1 VEPVKV
7 RAAGTLRLAV
17 HRPGT
22 HMSST
27 DQAKDAR
34 HRRSLLRQD
43 RSRQTRENIVRAA
56 ARLWNDKGYEQTSV
70 AEICDAAGVGRTT
83 YYFHFESKEQLLGE
97 LTWLTASGVAHSLD
111 NADPDADV
119 DQRVALFMAE
129 LSRRVEAMPRHLAA
143 RVLTAAMP
151 GVARLGQFPEGRV
164 DFGRTLARIFAS
176 ASQRGEID
184 PTVDTDELGA
194 ILGGMVM
201 EAMLRWATGHTGDRA
216 LTQLLEHR
224 ATLVLDGLRTLPP

>member
-1 VEPVKV
+1 
-7 RAAGTLRLAV
+7 
-17 HRPGT
+17 
-22 HMSST
+22 MT
-27 DQAKDAR
+27 DTEQAKKVSN
-34 HRRSLLRQD
+34 RRSLLRQN

-56 ARLWNDKGYEQTSV
+56 ARLWNENGYEQTSV

-111 NADPDADV
+111 NAAADDDV
-119 DQRVALFMAE
+119 DRRIDLFIAE

-151 GVARLGQFPEGRV
+151 GVARLGQYPEGRV
-164 DFGRTLARIFAS
+164 DFGRTLAQIFAS
-176 ASQRGEID
+176 ARRRGEID
-184 PTVDTDELGA
+184 PTADTDELGA

-201 EAMLRWATGHTGDRA
+201 EAMLRWATGHTGDRT

-224 ATLVLDGLRTLPP
+224 ATLILDGLRTTPR

>member
-1 VEPVKV
+1 MPD
-7 RAAGTLRLAV
+7 
-17 HRPGT
+17 
-22 HMSST
+22 T
-27 DQAKDAR
+27 DPARDAR

-56 ARLWNDKGYEQTSV
+56 ARLWNDQGYEQTSV

-83 YYFHFESKEQLLGE
+83 YYFHFETKEQLLGE
-97 LTWLTASGVAHSLD
+97 LTWLTAHGVAHSLD
-111 NADPDADV
+111 DADPDTDV

-143 RVLTAAMP
+143 TVLTAAMP

-164 DFGRTLARIFAS
+164 DFGHTLAQIFAS
-176 ASQRGEID
+176 AQQRGEID
-184 PTVDTDELGA
+184 PNTDTDELGA

-201 EAMLRWATGHTGDRA
+201 EAMLRWATEHTGDRT
-216 LTQLLEHR
+216 LTQLLQYR
-224 ATLVLDGLRTLPP
+224 ATLILDGLRTTPRNSTSR